1 MIEADAKV
9 LVDAGEWHGLVKRRE
24 ALKSLSVEQLQWRLS
39 TGAWVEVFPR
49 VYRVLG
55 APVTWRQNLVALH
68 EWAKKGVVFSHRT
81 AAALHGF
88 ESFKEGPLEVT
99 STKRLRSP
107 PGIVVYRA
115 EYLAHNDLTEIDD
128 LPVTNVARTL
138 FDLAARTDSNTLR
151 TTFDQALREKKTT
164 LEQLERLVKRSG
176 NRPGVIDARELIAD
190 LSGAGSPTE
199 SVLEDRCL
207 ALIEAAGLPR
217 PTVQWSTIAG
227 RKRRRLDLFFEK
239 YGVVVEADGYA
250 SHSGVQAFEA
260 DRERNNALTAA
271 NLKLLHWT
279 WSAIESRPDELIAE
293 LYVVMNLRS

>member
-1 MIEADAKV
+1 
-9 LVDAGEWHGLVKRRE
+9 
-24 ALKSLSVEQLQWRLS
+24 
-39 TGAWVEVFPR
+39 
-49 VYRVLG
+49 
-55 APVTWRQNLVALH
+55 
-68 EWAKKGVVFSHRT
+68 
-81 AAALHGF
+81 
-88 ESFKEGPLEVT
+88 
-99 STKRLRSP
+99 
-107 PGIVVYRA
+107 
-115 EYLAHNDLTEIDD
+115 
-128 LPVTNVARTL
+128 VARTL